1 MRKPERAGLVIIH
14 LAPPNID
21 SGGAID
27 ARDILLYISEKH
39 RDLCKASILITN
51 DKKLLRLLTEKKS
64 TRCFKRIYY
73 IPVNEAPLYSYRLSL
88 LVPFFMLKYLKK
100 EEVVF
105 LMEEYPTILIP
116 ITLLSYM
123 IRKRI
128 LIKYHSY
135 AYILSDDYFK
145 IVLRSIPEHIGRVFY
160 AFLSFIVTFS
170 LKILR
175 DAYLLAPNRDL
186 AFTLNRVLNKRR
198 AFFIPSGNFMDPLP
212 TKFLRIHSSEANKCF
227 CTLSSKIDLLTVKL
241 AQIFAN
247 VFSIKVMLYGK
258 LYGPQEKVVKSIIES
273 SSTLAYKGVF
283 PTREELLK
291 NISSNCERVFYV
303 VTAYETWSY
312 SLYEL
317 LSIFRTVIVFFPSAR
332 MMKVITSLYEEIFNG
347 HISIAKGNHFAI
359 FRLEKPIDETFLEK
373 LNKEYV
379 EKICRMIKLLME

>member
-1 MRKPERAGLVIIH
+1 MRNPEKAGLAIIH

-21 SGGAID
+21 SGSVVD
-27 ARDILLYISEKH
+27 ARGILLYMSEKH
-39 RDLCKASILITN
+39 HDLCKTSILVTN
-51 DKKLLRLLTEKKS
+51 DKKLLRLLAEKKS
-64 TRCFKRIYY
+64 INSFDKIYY

-88 LVPFFMLKYLKK
+88 LTPLFMLKYLKK
-100 EEVVF
+100 RGVVF

-116 ITLLSYM
+116 IALLNYILRKM
-123 IRKRI
+123 I
-128 LIKYHSY
+128 LVKYHSY
-135 AYILSDDYFK
+135 AYLLSNDYFR
-145 IVLRSIPEHIGRVFY
+145 IILQSIPGCIGRIFY
-160 AFLSFIVTFS
+160 ILLSLIVTFS
-170 LKILR
+170 LKTLR
-175 DAYLLAPNRDL
+175 YAYLLAPNRDL
-186 AFTLNRVLNKRR
+186 VFTLNQILNGKR
-198 AFFIPSGNFMDPLP
+198 AFFIPPGNFMDPLP
-212 TKFLRIHSSEANKCF
+212 TKFLGIHSSEANKCF

-258 LYGPQEKVVKSIIES
+258 LYGPQEKVVKSIMES

-283 PTREELLK
+283 STREELLK

-303 VTAYETWSY
+303 VTAYETWGY

-379 EKICRMIKLLME
+379 EKICHMIKLLME